1 MTHIIV
7 LFGGFFFGALAGVLV
22 MAALIAAKAAGE
34 FEKGF
39 AGSEGPRRKVAGPS
53 GDSPSYFRGPGI
65 GSPGGDASSSSWGS
79 TVRLDDVLA

>member
-34 FEKGF
+34 LEKGF
-39 AGSEGPRRKVAGPS
+39 AGVEGPRRKVAGPS

-65 GSPGGDASSSSWGS
+65 GSPGGDASPSSWGS
-79 TVRLDDVLA
+79 SVRLDDVLA